1 LVRALVVD
9 ANGLLMPFQFRL
21 NLDTEIARLLGEVL
35 VLVPESVL
43 GELERLDTKEAK
55 AALALARKYEIVATE
70 LRGDDAVIDVA
81 ERHSGAVLTNDR
93 ELIGRLKKRAIPVL
107 RLRSG
112 HFLVLTGCTS
122 D

>member
-1 LVRALVVD
+1 MVRALVID
-9 ANGLLMPFQFRL
+9 ANGLMMPFQFRL
-21 NLDTEIARLLGEVL
+21 NLDREITRLLGEVP

-43 GELERLDTKEAK
+43 GELDRLGTKEAK
-55 AALALARKYEIVATE
+55 AALALAHKYDVVATE
-70 LRGDDAVIDVA
+70 LNGDDAVIDVA

-93 ELIGRLKKRAIPVL
+93 ELIGRLKERAIPVL

>member
-1 LVRALVVD
+1 MRALVVD

-21 NLDTEIARLLGEVL
+21 NLDTEIARLLGEVP

-43 GELERLDTKEAK
+43 GELERLGTKEAK
-55 AALALARKYEIVATE
+55 AALALARKYEVVSTE
-70 LRGDDAVIDVA
+70 LCGDDAVIDVA

-93 ELIGRLKKRAIPVL
+93 ELIERLKKRAIPVL

>member
-1 LVRALVVD
+1 MVKALVID

-21 NLDTEIARLLGEVL
+21 NLDLEITRLLGEVPI
-35 VLVPESVL
+35 LVPDSVL
-43 GELERLDTKEAK
+43 GELGRLGTKEAK
-55 AALALARKYEIVATE
+55 AALALARKYEVVVTE
-70 LRGDDAVIDVA
+70 HSGDDAVIDVA

-93 ELIGRLKKRAIPVL
+93 ELIERLKERAIPIL

-112 HFLVLTGCTS
+112 RFLILTGCGS